1 LKFAYKNLP
10 VVAAAMLLSN
20 HLKIEL
26 KFLTKN
32 ACLLGYNSN
41 QFIPCLAFPRREGAY
56 LYYDVNREVFVRS
69 GKVVRRGFQAR
80 HDEHYA
86 GSKEEKSST
95 HFYFM
100 YPSYQ
105 GKRQAKRDKLGC
117 FEHLTQ
123 VIAVGFDPA
132 AEPAMHITKDR
143 NEGGLLILSR
153 DDERR
158 IKSALKKDL
167 TPVQIIPGSDCLPF

>member
-1 LKFAYKNLP
+1 
-10 VVAAAMLLSN
+10 M
-20 HLKIEL
+20 
-26 KFLTKN
+26 
-32 ACLLGYNSN
+32 
-41 QFIPCLAFPRREGAY
+41 REGAY

-80 HDEHYA
+80 HDKHYA
-86 GSKEEKSST
+86 GSKEEKSYR

-100 YPSYQ
+100 HPSNQ

-123 VIAVGFDPA
+123 VMAVVLDPA
-132 AEPAMHITKDR
+132 AEPAMHVTKDC
-143 NEGGLLILSR
+143 NKGELLILSR

-167 TPVQIIPGSDCLPF
+167 TPVQKFQEVITYLFELGYDLALSPENNVSRSWGFESILGVFGG

>member
-1 LKFAYKNLP
+1 
-10 VVAAAMLLSN
+10 MLLSN

-41 QFIPCLAFPRREGAY
+41 QFIPCLAFPKREGAY

-80 HDEHYA
+80 HDKHYA

-132 AEPAMHITKDR
+132 AEPAMHITKDC
-143 NEGGLLILSR
+143 NKGGLLILSR
-153 DDERR
+153 DNERQ

-167 TPVQIIPGSDCLPF
+167 TPVQKFQEVVEKTCLRTLST

>member
-1 LKFAYKNLP
+1 
-10 VVAAAMLLSN
+10 M
-20 HLKIEL
+20 
-26 KFLTKN
+26 
-32 ACLLGYNSN
+32 
-41 QFIPCLAFPRREGAY
+41 
-56 LYYDVNREVFVRS
+56 
-69 GKVVRRGFQAR
+69 VRRGFQAR
-80 HDEHYA
+80 HDEHFM

-100 YPSYQ
+100 YPSNQ

-132 AEPAMHITKDR
+132 AEPAMHVTKDR

-153 DDERR
+153 DGERR
-158 IKSALKKDL
+158 IKYALKKDL
-167 TPVQIIPGSDCLPF
+167 TPVQKFQDVIAYLFEFGYDLALSPENHVSRSPGFESILGVFGG